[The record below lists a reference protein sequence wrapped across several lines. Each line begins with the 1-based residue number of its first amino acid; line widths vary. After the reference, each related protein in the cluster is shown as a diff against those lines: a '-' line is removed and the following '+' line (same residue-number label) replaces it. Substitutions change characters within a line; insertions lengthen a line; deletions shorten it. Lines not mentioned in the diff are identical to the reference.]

1 MISAEA
7 REASRRRRTESSFLI
22 FDLAAE
28 EQRGGLKVEVVAV
41 VVRFGSEKKKVCRLS
56 EFYG

>member
-41 VVRFGSEKKKVCRLS
+41 VVRFGSEKRKCAD
-56 EFYG
+56 